1 MAQSWGNLIDSG
13 GYFGGSHLGD
23 IEQLNTDLCI

>member
-13 GYFGGSHLGD
+13 GYLGGSYLGD